1 MLQRDDP
8 SYNPLSSSPGLFITI
23 LQPSV
28 RVSAASRGLCRGRI
42 DPVSLLLSLSHE
54 NICLQIAESG
64 SRWIH
69 LFSLQSDLKEYQQR
83 WRHDVSARFFSFNV
97 LLMSDK
103 VKNWCTWTRSIF
115 FPRPGALFVEHLLLA
130 EFKATERKLECLW
143 LSLALSALCS
153 LRGSVQI
160 SGNMRLRRK
169 YNPATFRPCT

>member
-1 MLQRDDP
+1 MIHLIIHLVPHLDCLSP
-8 SYNPLSSSPGLFITI
+8 FYNPQSGCQQPLVASIEGEWIQFLF
-23 LQPSV
+23 S
-28 RVSAASRGLCRGRI
+28 
-42 DPVSLLLSLSHE
+42 SLSHE
-54 NICLQIAESG
+54 NICLQLAESG

-69 LFSLQSDLKEYQQR
+69 LFSLQSDLKEYQQ
-83 WRHDVSARFFSFNV
+83 HDVSARFFSFNV

-115 FPRPGALFVEHLLLA
+115 FPRPGAFFVEHLLLA

-143 LSLALSALCS
+143 LSLALSALCN

-169 YNPATFRPCT
+169 YNPAAFRSCT